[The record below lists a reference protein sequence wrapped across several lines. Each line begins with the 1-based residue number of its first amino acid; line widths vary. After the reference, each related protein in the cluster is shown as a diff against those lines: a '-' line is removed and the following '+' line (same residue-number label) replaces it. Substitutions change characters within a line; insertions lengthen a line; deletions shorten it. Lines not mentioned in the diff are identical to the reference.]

1 MSKAFVK
8 EDDAQ
13 DVPLVVPARPPL
25 PPGTPNYV
33 TPRGLRL
40 LQEERERLARQR
52 DALDELADEGERR
65 RRHAV
70 LAQQLAELDA
80 RLASAVVVDPAGQ
93 DPEVVRFGAT
103 VTVSTEAGEERRYR
117 IVGVDE
123 ANAAEGRVSFLAPVA
138 RALLGRSLDDE
149 VRLETANGVEVLEII
164 AIDYEQE

>member
-1 MSKAFVK
+1 MC
-8 EDDAQ
+8 
-13 DVPLVVPARPPL
+13 LWWCRPARRC

>member
-1 MSKAFVK
+1 M
-8 EDDAQ
+8 
-13 DVPLVVPARPPL
+13 
-25 PPGTPNYV
+25 
-33 TPRGLRL
+33 
-40 LQEERERLARQR
+40 
-52 DALDELADEGERR
+52 
-65 RRHAV
+65 
-70 LAQQLAELDA
+70 
-80 RLASAVVVDPAGQ
+80 
-93 DPEVVRFGAT
+93 VRFGAT